1 MTQTNQPCFMS
12 HFIDAMLI
20 YLTSGKKDYEF
31 WYKPC
36 LKYFLIYV
44 FNSLWLF
51 KGYKMI
57 SLYQIN
63 ELIMHHV
70 WSLHQCVKAVWILFR
85 FRNNILIEI
94 AWNFVRRTCTFDTF
108 KVAEHLLNIYTY
120 MFYGFKNIVNAISY
134 ALYKRNKET

>member
-57 SLYQIN
+57 ISLYQIN
-63 ELIMHHV
+63 E
-70 WSLHQCVKAVWILFR
+70 
-85 FRNNILIEI
+85 
-94 AWNFVRRTCTFDTF
+94 
-108 KVAEHLLNIYTY
+108 
-120 MFYGFKNIVNAISY
+120 
-134 ALYKRNKET
+134 